1 MIKMTEKEK
10 MNNVIQDIQNNE
22 DVSGFIICAIVTRN
36 GEKQMI
42 TSITGEARYVERIWE
57 NIDETLNKFS
67 RNGEKTN

>member
-1 MIKMTEKEK
+1 
-10 MNNVIQDIQNNE
+10 
-22 DVSGFIICAIVTRN
+22 
-36 GEKQMI
+36 MI